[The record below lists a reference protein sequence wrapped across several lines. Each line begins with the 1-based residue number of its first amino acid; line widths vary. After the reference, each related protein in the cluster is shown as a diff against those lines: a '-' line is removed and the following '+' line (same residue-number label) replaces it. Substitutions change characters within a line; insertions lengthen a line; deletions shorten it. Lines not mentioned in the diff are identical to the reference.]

1 MGRMNFALSVSG
13 CREVLDCASALAL
26 FEVPAISKS
35 GRALPQ
41 SRTLPRCSAPR
52 RVMSAWCKLL
62 AKLVFAFGSLAVLLG
77 SEFLRAAEPADLVIR
92 QANVLT
98 VDAKRPKATAF
109 AVRDDK
115 FIAVGSDE
123 MVRPFVGQNTKVLA
137 LEGKTVV
144 PGFIDAHLHP
154 RPIYPEDSRWAN
166 VDCSPNNVRT
176 MDELVGALRRKAER
190 TPLGQWVVGS
200 RYQETKLGRQPTR
213 HDLDRASTNHPII
226 ISHSSGHQSVCNTLA
241 LQLAKV
247 TRETEDPP
255 GGKFV
260 RDDQGELTGMLQE
273 RAAGVVRAAGP
284 RTPDAP
290 EAETLAGYRE
300 CYRQY
305 FSRGITSVHVAG
317 TSPAAARLMEK
328 ARGDDLRLR
337 FYFMFREGDMDQ
349 AVRRK
354 REDTSSGDSL
364 RYGAIKLFHG
374 NSLSAQTCWLSKPY
388 ANRPD
393 YFGVPP
399 TRSQESLNKLIL
411 SVHEADL
418 QACVHSNG
426 DREIDM
432 LLTAFENALRQKPR
446 ANHRHRIE
454 HGSVVTEELLRRIKK
469 LELVV
474 VPHSYIWE
482 HGDKMENYGA
492 WRWDWM
498 HAARS
503 MLDLGIP
510 IAGHSDSPVSAAD
523 PLLRI
528 QDMVTRTSAEG
539 KVYGATQ
546 RITAEAALRAWTLGG
561 AYASFEEDR
570 KGSIEPGKLA
580 DFVVLG
586 ADPTRV
592 KPEVIKDIAV
602 EKTFIGGRAVFER
615 PQARRP
621 QP

>member
-1 MGRMNFALSVSG
+1 MTSKPISSARP
-13 CREVLDCASALAL
+13 ALAFVILATL
-26 FEVPAISKS
+26 FVCLYSS
-35 GRALPQ
+35 
-41 SRTLPRCSAPR
+41 
-52 RVMSAWCKLL
+52 
-62 AKLVFAFGSLAVLLG
+62 
-77 SEFLRAAEPADLVIR
+77 AAESADLVIR

-98 VDAKRPKATAF
+98 VDARQPKATAF
-109 AVRDDK
+109 AVREGK

-123 MVRPFVGQNTKVLA
+123 TVRPFVGPNTKVFELT
-137 LEGKTVV
+137 GKTVV
-144 PGFIDAHLHP
+144 PGFIDAHIHP

-166 VDCSPNNVRT
+166 VDCSPNSVRT
-176 MDELVGALRRKAER
+176 IDELVAALKRKAER
-190 TPLGQWVVGS
+190 TPPGQWVNGS

-213 HDLDRASTNHPII
+213 HDLDRASTNHPIL
-226 ISHSSGHQSVCNTLA
+226 ISHSSGHQSVCNSIA

-247 TRETEDPP
+247 TRDTEDPP

-260 RDDQGELTGMLQE
+260 RDETGELTGLLQE

-284 RTPDAP
+284 RMPDAP
-290 EAETLAGYRE
+290 EAETIAAYRE

-305 FSRGITSVHVAG
+305 VARGITSVHVAG
-317 TSPAAARLMEK
+317 TSPGGARQMEK
-328 ARGDDLRLR
+328 ARSAELPLR
-337 FYFMFREGDMDQ
+337 FYFMFREADLDE

-354 REDTSSGDSL
+354 TGSGPDQDSL
-364 RYGAIKLFHG
+364 HYGAIKLFHG

-388 ANRPD
+388 AHRPD

-399 TRSQESLNKLIL
+399 ARSQEALNKLIL
-411 SVHEADL
+411 TVHEAGL

-432 LLTAFENALRQKPR
+432 LVTAFEHALAQKPR

-454 HGSVVTEELLRRIKK
+454 HCSVVTEDLLRRIKK
-469 LELVV
+469 VGLVV

-510 IAGHSDSPVSAAD
+510 IAGHSDSPVSVAD
-523 PLLRI
+523 PLLRL
-528 QDMVTRTSAEG
+528 QDMITRTSAES
-539 KVYGATQ
+539 KVYGAKQ
-546 RITAEAALRAWTLGG
+546 RITAEEALRAWTLGG
-561 AYASFEEDR
+561 AYAEFAEDR
-570 KGSIEPGKLA
+570 KGSIETGKLA
-580 DFVVLG
+580 DFAVLS
-586 ADPTRV
+586 ADPTHV
-592 KPEVIKDIAV
+592 KPETIKDIIV

-615 PQARRP
+615 R
-621 QP
+621 